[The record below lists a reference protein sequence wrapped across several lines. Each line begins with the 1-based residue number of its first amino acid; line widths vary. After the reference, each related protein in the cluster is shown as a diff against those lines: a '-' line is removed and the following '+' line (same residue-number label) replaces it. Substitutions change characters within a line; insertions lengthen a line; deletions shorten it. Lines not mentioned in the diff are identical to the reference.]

1 MSLLKLI
8 KTTFN
13 YIAVAMGGAIVI
25 IGIGY
30 LMKRVG
36 AAAAI
41 IILLQV
47 LAAITM
53 PSLQPVIAT
62 LATLF

>member
-1 MSLLKLI
+1 MSLARLI
-8 KTTFN
+8 HTTVK
-13 YIAVAMGGAIVI
+13 YIAFAMTSVIVA
-25 IGIGY
+25 IGISY
-30 LMKRVG
+30 LMRQVG

-53 PSLQPVIAT
+53 PSLKPVIAV
-62 LATLF
+62 LATLL

>member
-1 MSLLKLI
+1 MSLFKLI
-8 KTTFN
+8 KTTVN
-13 YIAVAMGGAIVI
+13 YIAVAMGGVIVI

-30 LMKRVG
+30 LIKRVG

-53 PSLQPVIAT
+53 PSLQPVIST
-62 LATLF
+62 LATLL

>member
-1 MSLLKLI
+1 MSLFKVI
-8 KTTFN
+8 KTTVN
-13 YIAVAMGGAIVI
+13 YIAVAMGGVIVI
-25 IGIGY
+25 LGIGY

-41 IILLQV
+41 LILLQV
-47 LAAITM
+47 LASITI

-62 LATLF
+62 LATLL

>member
-1 MSLLKLI
+1 MSLVRLI
-8 KTTFN
+8 KTTIN
-13 YIAVAMGGAIVI
+13 SVAFVMGGVFII

-30 LMKRVG
+30 LMKQVG

-41 IILLQV
+41 MILLQV

-53 PSLQPVIAT
+53 PSLKPVISL
-62 LATLF
+62 LATLL